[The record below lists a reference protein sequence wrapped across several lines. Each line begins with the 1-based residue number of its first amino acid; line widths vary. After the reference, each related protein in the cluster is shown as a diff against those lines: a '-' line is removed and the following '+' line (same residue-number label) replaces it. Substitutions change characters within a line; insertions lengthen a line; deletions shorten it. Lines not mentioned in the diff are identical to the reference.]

1 MTTVVGETTRTAG
14 KEGMM
19 NDDDGDDDDDDGC
32 DYDSDDDL
40 FPAEG
45 APALSGQP
53 CKGGCRLG
61 ARSQAS
67 P

>member
-1 MTTVVGETTRTAG
+1 
-14 KEGMM
+14 M
-19 NDDDGDDDDDDGC
+19 NDDDDDDDDDDGC
-32 DYDSDDDL
+32 DYDSDDDLL

-61 ARSQAS
+61 TRSQAS

>member
-1 MTTVVGETTRTAG
+1 
-14 KEGMM
+14 M
-19 NDDDGDDDDDDGC
+19 NDDDDDDDDDDGC

-53 CKGGCRLG
+53 AKVAVGLALG
-61 ARSQAS
+61 AKRHHESL
-67 P
+67 